1 MNSGKSVAINSRR
14 VCALK
19 RIVKKKKKEKKVN
32 FQISLKLPNKLYTKP
47 VSVEG
52 LLCSLINDIY

>member
-1 MNSGKSVAINSRR
+1 MSSVKSVVINSRR

-19 RIVKKKKKEKKVN
+19 RIVKKKEEKKVN
-32 FQISLKLPNKLYTKP
+32 FQISLKLPNELYMKS

>member
-1 MNSGKSVAINSRR
+1 MWLLILDVFVHSKE
-14 VCALK
+14 LL
-19 RIVKKKKKEKKVN
+19 KKKEGKKVN
-32 FQISLKLPNKLYTKP
+32 FQISLKLPNKLYMKS